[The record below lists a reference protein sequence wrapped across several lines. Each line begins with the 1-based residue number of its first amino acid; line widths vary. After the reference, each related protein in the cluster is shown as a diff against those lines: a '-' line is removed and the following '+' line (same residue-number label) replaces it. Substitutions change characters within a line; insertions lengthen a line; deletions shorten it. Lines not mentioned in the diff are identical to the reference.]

1 MKHDIEQ
8 LNKRIDR
15 IMNKLYSTTD
25 FESLER
31 MHKDLEFLMQ
41 SLDEVNHSAT
51 PRKAKLT
58 LIQGGKQ

>member
-15 IMNKLYSTTD
+15 IMNRLYSVTD

-41 SLDEVNHSAT
+41 SLDEVNQPVAT
-51 PRKAKLT
+51 RKAKLT